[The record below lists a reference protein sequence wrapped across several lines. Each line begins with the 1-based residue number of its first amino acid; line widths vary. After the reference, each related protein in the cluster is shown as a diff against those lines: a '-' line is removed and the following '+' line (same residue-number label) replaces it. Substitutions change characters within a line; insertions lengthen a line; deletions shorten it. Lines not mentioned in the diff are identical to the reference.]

1 VKTSKEVLV
10 FLGYYFDFSPKK
22 NKLRR
27 TMVEDF
33 ILFYF
38 ILFLCEK
45 AHTNEEK

>member
-33 ILFYF
+33 ILF
-38 ILFLCEK
+38 LCEK